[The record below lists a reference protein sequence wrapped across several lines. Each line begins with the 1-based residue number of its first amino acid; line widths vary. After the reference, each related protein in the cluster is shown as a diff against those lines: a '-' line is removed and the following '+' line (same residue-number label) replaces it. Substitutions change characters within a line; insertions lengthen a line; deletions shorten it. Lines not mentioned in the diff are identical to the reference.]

1 MVSFSGGL
9 LSLMMTGLVFV
20 TINPGSIWVQFMFS
34 EIISYLASSHK
45 EGLRMITKKV
55 FNEFRAYIIN
65 LRLAVQSW
73 VAHHP
78 SGLNPLTSL

>member
-1 MVSFSGGL
+1 
-9 LSLMMTGLVFV
+9 MTGLVFV

-55 FNEFRAYIIN
+55 FNEFNHSTPPVVSSMI
-65 LRLAVQSW
+65 S
-73 VAHHP
+73 
-78 SGLNPLTSL
+78 SGERVILMANSAIKPELW